1 MKNPSHIF
9 DIQKLIN
16 GEYSSKELR
25 DRCEDLKMEREV
37 AHAVGPFF
45 NVSIIK
51 ALKHKHIYREDA
63 LALLANLVNM
73 RIEEYM
79 SMGDASETVEKLE
92 HDIKLIRNELS
103 EKDLIILARDEQITS
118 LQNSLE
124 NLRKKTNGSDSQ
136 IEELQAKHDHEV
148 KQLKNRYN
156 GMCRQKKEI
165 ENKSTTQRA
174 VIVKLESEIKDLKK
188 QIEELTKKPRAVA
201 KIKDI
206 PKYKSPYSNTIITPA
221 KAVIGNSKDEMHYYV
236 NSLEKCHIKE
246 AAAIVEEIQKT
257 YVKPKQLYS
266 SYVFVATYCYLSH
279 FLNREDDVFKY
290 KQMLDLID
298 DLKRSAGKTVQNLAI
313 CKRRSIIKDL
323 NNLIAATL
331 SNFEERYG
339 ITIHEVYT
347 SNDDSLMYGDIPIN
361 KEFIIYVVGSVLKS
375 IINQDSD
382 EKTKFTRNQIYYIS
396 AYMIMSVCKTDTF
409 ELLDYDDMEKFV
421 GKTIALPSGWET
433 LYTQY
438 RKGDAS
444 IEYLRYETKLSDQQ
458 LELLIHRTAY
468 GIQQHKGKSKHS
480 AKIKREALA
489 LFGVDK

>member
-148 KQLKNRYN
+148 KQLKTMECADR
-156 GMCRQKKEI
+156 K
-165 ENKSTTQRA
+165 
-174 VIVKLESEIKDLKK
+174 
-188 QIEELTKKPRAVA
+188 
-201 KIKDI
+201 
-206 PKYKSPYSNTIITPA
+206 
-221 KAVIGNSKDEMHYYV
+221 
-236 NSLEKCHIKE
+236 
-246 AAAIVEEIQKT
+246 
-257 YVKPKQLYS
+257 
-266 SYVFVATYCYLSH
+266 
-279 FLNREDDVFKY
+279 
-290 KQMLDLID
+290 
-298 DLKRSAGKTVQNLAI
+298 KRS
-313 CKRRSIIKDL
+313 
-323 NNLIAATL
+323 
-331 SNFEERYG
+331 
-339 ITIHEVYT
+339 
-347 SNDDSLMYGDIPIN
+347 
-361 KEFIIYVVGSVLKS
+361 
-375 IINQDSD
+375 
-382 EKTKFTRNQIYYIS
+382 KTKAPHNEQS
-396 AYMIMSVCKTDTF
+396 S
-409 ELLDYDDMEKFV
+409 LN
-421 GKTIALPSGWET
+421 
-433 LYTQY
+433 
-438 RKGDAS
+438 
-444 IEYLRYETKLSDQQ
+444 
-458 LELLIHRTAY
+458 
-468 GIQQHKGKSKHS
+468 
-480 AKIKREALA
+480 
-489 LFGVDK
+489 